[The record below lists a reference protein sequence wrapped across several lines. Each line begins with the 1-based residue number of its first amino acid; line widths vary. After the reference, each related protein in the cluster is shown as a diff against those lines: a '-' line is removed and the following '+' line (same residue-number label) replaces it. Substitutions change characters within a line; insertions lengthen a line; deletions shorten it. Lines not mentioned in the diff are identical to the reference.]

1 MENGKEQ
8 FQKHYERY
16 RQVLERLTLMS
27 DIFMRNV
34 LKKPECAEYVL
45 QVIMDN
51 PTLKVV
57 DLVIQKDYKNLQG
70 RSAILDCVAQ
80 DESGRQFNIE
90 VQQENE
96 GASPKRARYHSG
108 LLDMN
113 ILNPGEDYEKLP
125 ETYVI
130 FITKDDVLKK
140 NLPIY
145 HIRRTIQE
153 TNEIF
158 DDHTHIIYVNSK
170 ICDDTKLGRLMHD
183 FHCRRASDMHS
194 TVLAQRV
201 RELKETPEGGIS
213 MCEEMEKIYSE
224 GRTEGRLEGRMEGRL
239 EGRLE
244 GRMEGQRK
252 MALSLANMGMP
263 SEKIAE
269 AAGVSAEMV
278 ETWLSS
284 SKNADK

>member
-70 RSAILDCVAQ
+70 RSAILDCVAR

>member
-27 DIFMRNV
+27 DIFMRDV

-145 HIRRTIQE
+145 HIRRTVQE

-269 AAGVSAEMV
+269 AAGVSV
-278 ETWLSS
+278 ELVEGWIVG
-284 SKNADK
+284 DKKVDK

>member
-1 MENGKEQ
+1 
-8 FQKHYERY
+8 
-16 RQVLERLTLMS
+16 
-27 DIFMRNV
+27 MRNV
-34 LKKPECAEYVL
+34 LEKPECAEYVL

-145 HIRRTIQE
+145 HIRRTVQE

>member
-27 DIFMRNV
+27 DIFMRDV

-224 GRTEGRLEGRMEGRL
+224 GRTEGRLEGRMEG
-239 EGRLE
+239 
-244 GRMEGQRK
+244 QRK

-269 AAGVSAEMV
+269 AAGVSV
-278 ETWLSS
+278 ELVEGWIVG
-284 SKNADK
+284 DKKVDK